1 MWNCSPS
8 ARDEY
13 NFKVR
18 KSLSEGCADR
28 PFGGNVVLRD
38 HVRDGW
44 VKQLKFILGFV
55 FGISIFGLLAY
66 GLFDRFGRQKGVK
79 IAN

>member
-1 MWNCSPS
+1 M
-8 ARDEY
+8 
-13 NFKVR
+13 
-18 KSLSEGCADR
+18 
-28 PFGGNVVLRD
+28 VLRD